1 MMPSSLK
8 RSRHSRT
15 NVHEQSVD
23 RHRCSGGYLK
33 NEEIRSPTKLLVLYN
48 SLPLSC
54 PRVVPRRGIAPKEA
68 APPEMNGGG
77 GGNCSTST
85 VGSPKSVRA
94 RGFGGGGGATDG
106 RVMVE
111 RMVDAPRVGGG
122 GGAGRCGV
130 FLVKLV

>member
-1 MMPSSLK
+1 MMPSLK

-15 NVHEQSVD
+15 NVHEQ
-23 RHRCSGGYLK
+23 RGGHLK
-33 NEEIRSPTKLLVLYN
+33 NEKISSPTKLRVLYN
-48 SLPLSC
+48 SLPLSW

-68 APPEMNGGG
+68 APPEMNGRGG
-77 GGNCSTST
+77 GKCSTST

-94 RGFGGGGGATDG
+94 RRGFGGGGGATDG